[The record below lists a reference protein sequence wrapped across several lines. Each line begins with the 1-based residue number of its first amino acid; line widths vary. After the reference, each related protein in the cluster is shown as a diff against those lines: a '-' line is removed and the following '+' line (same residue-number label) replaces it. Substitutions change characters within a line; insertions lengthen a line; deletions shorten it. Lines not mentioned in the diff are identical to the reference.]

1 MAKVLSTSSQ
11 LRTGLYKTS
20 TSLFF
25 TPSKLFVA
33 QMTELFDEVWP
44 MVTALKMLRWQ
55 VKGYYEEYCIE
66 SNGRLNQK
74 FVEKEDV
81 TNRPNLYR
89 TCIEESW
96 ESTEYRIAKNL
107 LINVFACYEGW
118 VSSILKL
125 FVLESSK
132 SKPSFS
138 KCLEYRVKNRQK
150 LLSTEIRGGNSKL
163 IKAFYDVYKTK
174 ANITILLF

>member
-66 SNGRLNQK
+66 SNGRL
-74 FVEKEDV
+74 
-81 TNRPNLYR
+81 
-89 TCIEESW
+89 S
-96 ESTEYRIAKNL
+96 
-107 LINVFACYEGW
+107 
-118 VSSILKL
+118 
-125 FVLESSK
+125 
-132 SKPSFS
+132 
-138 KCLEYRVKNRQK
+138 
-150 LLSTEIRGGNSKL
+150 
-163 IKAFYDVYKTK
+163 
-174 ANITILLF
+174 